1 MQNLA
6 RKRSDNIQIWKIMM
20 RYRFFFFF
28 NMGLEY
34 EKLMEMIKI
43 ALDMIQKANIR

>member
-6 RKRSDNIQIWKIMM
+6 SKRSDNIQIWKIMM
-20 RYRFFFFF
+20 RYRFFFL

>member
-20 RYRFFFFF
+20 RYRFFL